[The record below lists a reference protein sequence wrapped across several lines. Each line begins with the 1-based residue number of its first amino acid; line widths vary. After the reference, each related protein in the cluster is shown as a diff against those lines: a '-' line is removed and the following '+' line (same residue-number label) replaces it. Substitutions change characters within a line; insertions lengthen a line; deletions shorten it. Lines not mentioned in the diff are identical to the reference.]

1 MRIDKE
7 QYDIKLVFT
16 DKEKETLRNALNI
29 LKVIDKAFDNNE
41 SVSYSSLEKDIIDI
55 LLEMDKYT
63 DYLCK

>member
-29 LKVIDKAFDNNE
+29 LKVIDKTFDNNE
-41 SVSYSSLEKDIIDI
+41 DVSYSSFEEDIIDI

-63 DYLCK
+63 DYICK

>member
-29 LKVIDKAFDNNE
+29 LKVIDKTFDNNE
-41 SVSYSSLEKDIIDI
+41 SVSYSSFEKDIIDI

-63 DYLCK
+63 DYICK